1 MDYILKISWYSGG
14 CEVLADEFFP
24 TTMEKTKK
32 LFKLLVVD
40 PDCNDGKVRE
50 LLDYFKERKVRE
62 VKKAEGARS
71 MAQGLM
77 QEAESIKAR
86 CSRNSDK
93 YREYM
98 RLRDQALELGRS
110 SKNHLNAAHYCVR
123 AYALLRDMWGG
134 DLV

>member
-50 LLDYFKERKVRE
+50 LLDYFK
-62 VKKAEGARS
+62 AEEARS

>member
-62 VKKAEGARS
+62 VKKAE
-71 MAQGLM
+71 
-77 QEAESIKAR
+77 SIKAR
-86 CSRNSDK
+86 CSRNSDE
-93 YREYM
+93 YGEYM

-110 SKNHLNAAHYCVR
+110 SKTHLNAAHYCVR
-123 AYALLRDMWGG
+123 AYTLLRDMWGG
-134 DLV
+134 DLL

>member
-1 MDYILKISWYSGG
+1 MNYIVKISWDSGG
-14 CEVLADEFFP
+14 CELLADDFFP
-24 TTMEKTKK
+24 TTMDKTRK
-32 LFKLLVVD
+32 LFKLLVAD
-40 PDCNDGKVRE
+40 PDWNDDKVSE

-62 VKKAEGARS
+62 VKKAEEARS
-71 MAQGLM
+71 MAQGII

-86 CSRNSDK
+86 CSRNSDE

-123 AYALLRDMWGG
+123 AYALLRDMWGR
-134 DLV
+134 DLL